1 MQCRSVVMQI
11 RMLRHVQQLV
21 QWYGAGKI
29 KLCIVALIHWH
40 TFDSDACTCTGDW
53 PSNDACINQLQTG
66 YYYCI
71 GNEPALCFDLFEAL
85 STT

>member
-1 MQCRSVVMQI
+1 MPQCRDANSHASTRTAVGAVV
-11 RMLRHVQQLV
+11 RC
-21 QWYGAGKI
+21 AGKI